1 MQIQGAR
8 KAATYGS
15 YLPRLS
21 LAWSKRYKL
30 TSTLHCPESG
40 LRFIC
45 INSDVTVHISRVY
58 RLLRNATAGP
68 FSSHTAGGSR
78 EREAGQLERALHIAS
93 QEEAQQVVRREGS
106 FTEEHIETL
115 VLEARGESAA
125 EEDAWTRGKK
135 RAKNIRSFTGSIIQ
149 HHLGEGVIDRLYNEK
164 LAKPDRGRL
173 Q

>member
-78 EREAGQLERALHIAS
+78 EREAGQLERASLHSLSRGSPAGS
-93 QEEAQQVVRREGS
+93 PARRILHGGA
-106 FTEEHIETL
+106 H
-115 VLEARGESAA
+115 
-125 EEDAWTRGKK
+125 
-135 RAKNIRSFTGSIIQ
+135 
-149 HHLGEGVIDRLYNEK
+149 
-164 LAKPDRGRL
+164 
-173 Q
+173 